1 MKRFI
6 VLALASLSLVACAAE
21 SRNLPM
27 KVENV
32 SVVPN
37 DCIEALESADSI
49 NTIHAD
55 FAQAWSDSL
64 NTSDIGAISTRVKAL
79 TKQLDKEA
87 ATYTAKRDSCR
98 NLAKR

>member
-6 VLALASLSLVACAAE
+6 VLALASLSLVACASE
-21 SRNLPM
+21 THKVVP
-27 KVENV
+27 VENV

-37 DCIEALESADSI
+37 DCIEALESADNI

-64 NTSDIGAISTRVKAL
+64 NTSDIGSISTRVKAL